1 MRQVAGNS
9 LDGENANLLTWVRLL
24 LGSTDFMAAYIFNP
38 EKAHSKAD
46 RKRERAIKEKV
57 NKEFEPKLKEVL
69 EKKRKTQAELLEIE
83 EEGMPVK
90 KMRVEKPSSDIEEG
104 EIEEPETSGSSQMD
118 VVPVVVPVVTNPP
131 VEKVRAASV
140 AATLGKGFG
149 GFGRKEAPTG
159 ALAVDCWLQSHANNV
174 KSESVASAGAG
185 EGTNR
190 RAAVEII
197 DEAVTGTKVQKRV
210 TFHTDKANPK
220 SESVRC
226 AGWV

>member
-1 MRQVAGNS
+1 
-9 LDGENANLLTWVRLL
+9 
-24 LGSTDFMAAYIFNP
+24 MAAYIFNP

-90 KMRVEKPSSDIEEG
+90 KMRVEKPSLDIEEG
-104 EIEEPETSGSSQMD
+104 EIEEQETSGSSQMD
-118 VVPVVVPVVTNPP
+118 VVPVVTNPP
-131 VEKVRAASV
+131 VQRVRAASV

-159 ALAVDCWLQSHANNV
+159 ALAVDCWLQLHANNV
-174 KSESVASAGAG
+174 KSEGVASAGTG

-210 TFHTDKANPK
+210 TFHTDKTDPK
-220 SESVRC
+220 SESLGC
-226 AGWV
+226 AGGSEFTLI